1 MTGRERTMHESRT
14 PVAPAKAAPRGRRL
28 IKWLLLAAVVAGL
41 MYACRGEKTHHWQ
54 EEVVVSTG
62 ERLLLERSV
71 RLERIGAPFNPFKSE
86 WAWRE
91 STIVVRE
98 GPADVRGAR
107 YEARL
112 LPMLIERDPS
122 TKQWI
127 VVGIPVSCSVYQ
139 SFKPDIGLL
148 YLAFELKPGHDK
160 RQVPIPE
167 WAWERRLNLLMPN
180 GNKPPP
186 RHVTPDFADRFNR
199 EESGGELDYFQIRRE
214 TPVNCR

>member
-1 MTGRERTMHESRT
+1 VA
-14 PVAPAKAAPRGRRL
+14 PAAPAKATPRGRRL
-28 IKWLLLAAVVAGL
+28 VKWLLVASVVAGL

-54 EEVVVSTG
+54 EEVVASSG

-91 STIVVRE
+91 STIVVRD
-98 GPADVRGAR
+98 GPADVKGAR

-127 VVGIPVSCSVYQ
+127 VVGISVYCDDRVPFNPVPGQ
-139 SFKPDIGLL
+139 RYFAFV
-148 YLAFELKPGHDK
+148 LARAQPMQ
-160 RQVPIPE
+160 QVRLPE

-180 GNKPPP
+180 ENKSPP

-199 EESGGELDYFQIRRE
+199 EESRGEIQYFEIRRSAKS
-214 TPVNCR
+214 NC